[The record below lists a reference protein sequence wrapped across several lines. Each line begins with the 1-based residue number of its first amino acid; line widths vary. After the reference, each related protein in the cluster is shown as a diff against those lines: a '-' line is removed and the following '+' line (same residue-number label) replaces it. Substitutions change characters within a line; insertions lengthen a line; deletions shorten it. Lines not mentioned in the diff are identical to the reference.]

1 MSGAFKVSA
10 STVME
15 LCKLYD
21 SDEQIADI
29 LQCSVTIVKA
39 YRALATPKK
48 SKTQQKRDQ
57 RKRAIENEPR
67 LFVSKLQSEAEK
79 MAECSRRLLVRQLE
93 TGQHALDRARFKD
106 VVTSLGLADRLPPS
120 LRV

>member
-1 MSGAFKVSA
+1 MSSALKVSA

-29 LQCSVTIVKA
+29 LQCSVTIIKA
-39 YRALATPKK
+39 YRALATPKRSRTK
-48 SKTQQKRDQ
+48 QKQEQ
-57 RKRAIENEPR
+57 RKRALQTEPQA
-67 LFVSKLQSEAEK
+67 FVSQLKTEQEK

-93 TGQHALDRARFKD
+93 TGQHSLDRARFKD
-106 VVTSLGLADRLPPS
+106 VVTSLGLTDRLPPS

>member
-1 MSGAFKVSA
+1 MGAAMKVSA

-21 SDEQIADI
+21 SDDHIADI

-48 SKTQQKRDQ
+48 SRTQQKQDQ
-57 RKRAIENEPR
+57 RKRAMQTEPQTF
-67 LFVSKLQSEAEK
+67 LNQLKTEQEK

-93 TGQHALDRARFKD
+93 TGQHCLDRARFKD
-106 VVTSLGLADRLPPS
+106 VVTNLGLADRLPQS
-120 LRV
+120 LR

>member
-1 MSGAFKVSA
+1 MSKSLKVSA

-39 YRALATPKK
+39 YRGLAKPKK
-48 SKTQQKRDQ
+48 SRTRQKQEQ
-57 RKRAIENEPR
+57 RKRALQTEP
-67 LFVSKLQSEAEK
+67 QSFLSQLKTEHEK

-93 TGQHALDRARFKD
+93 TGQHSLDRARFKD
-106 VVTSLGLADRLPPS
+106 VVTNLGLSDRLPPS
-120 LRV
+120 LRA

>member
-1 MSGAFKVSA
+1 MKVSA
-10 STVME
+10 TTVME

-29 LQCSVTIVKA
+29 LQCSVTIIKA

-48 SKTQQKRDQ
+48 SRTQQKQEQ
-57 RKRAIENEPR
+57 RKRALATEPQA
-67 LFVSKLQSEAEK
+67 FVSQLKTEQEK

-93 TGQHALDRARFKD
+93 TGQHSLDRARFKD
-106 VVTSLGLADRLPPS
+106 VVTNLGLADRLPPS
-120 LRV
+120 LRA

>member
-1 MSGAFKVSA
+1 MSGSIKVSA
-10 STVME
+10 TTVME

-21 SDEQIADI
+21 SDEHIADI

-48 SKTQQKRDQ
+48 SRTRQKEDQ
-57 RKRAIENEPR
+57 RKRALQNEPQA
-67 LFVSKLQSEAEK
+67 FVSQLKTEQEK

-93 TGQHALDRARFKD
+93 TGQHSLDRARFKD
-106 VVTSLGLADRLPPS
+106 VVTSIGLADRLPPS

>member
-1 MSGAFKVSA
+1 MKVSA

-21 SDEQIADI
+21 SDEHIADI

-48 SKTQQKRDQ
+48 SRTKQKQEQ
-57 RKRAIENEPR
+57 RKRAIQNEPQAF
-67 LFVSKLQSEAEK
+67 LSQLKTEQEK
-79 MAECSRRLLVRQLE
+79 MAEASRRLLVRQLE
-93 TGQHALDRARFKD
+93 TGQHSLDRVRFVD
-106 VVTSLGLADRLPPS
+106 VVTSLGMADKLPRH
-120 LRV
+120 LRQ

>member
-1 MSGAFKVSA
+1 MKVSA

-21 SDEQIADI
+21 SDEHIADI
-29 LQCSVTIVKA
+29 LQCSVTIIKA

-48 SKTQQKRDQ
+48 SRTRQKEDQ
-57 RKRAIENEPR
+57 RKRALQNEPQA
-67 LFVSKLQSEAEK
+67 FVSQLKTEQEK

-93 TGQHALDRARFKD
+93 TGQHCLDRARFKD
-106 VVTSLGLADRLPPS
+106 VVTSLGLAERLPPS
-120 LRV
+120 LRA